1 MNKIL
6 ITGALGQLGKSLKNH
21 LSSNF
26 ESYFFSRGELD
37 INNLESLSEK
47 LRSIKPDIIINCA
60 AMTNVDNCEINSEAA
75 FDINAHAI
83 SNFKN
88 NFEGTF
94 IQLSTDFVFDGVSGP
109 YDENDLPNPINE
121 YGLSKLKGEEIVKN
135 SFTKHCIIRTNTL
148 FSNSSN
154 ASFLS
159 WVINSL
165 DQNKK
170 INVVNDQVSN
180 PISVD
185 DLSIA
190 INQFIEFKRYGVFH
204 LGSDTLCSRFEFA
217 KKIAIHYGL
226 NENLIFPISSEEL
239 YKTNP
244 SYIAK
249 RPLKSGL
256 ITINSFLP
264 KISLKDSI
272 IKSKK
277 D

>member
-109 YDENDLPNPINE
+109 YDENDLPDKLKSINPIKP
-121 YGLSKLKGEEIVKN
+121 GSR
-135 SFTKHCIIRTNTL
+135 II
-148 FSNSSN
+148 
-154 ASFLS
+154 
-159 WVINSL
+159 
-165 DQNKK
+165 
-170 INVVNDQVSN
+170 
-180 PISVD
+180 
-185 DLSIA
+185 
-190 INQFIEFKRYGVFH
+190 
-204 LGSDTLCSRFEFA
+204 
-217 KKIAIHYGL
+217 
-226 NENLIFPISSEEL
+226 
-239 YKTNP
+239 
-244 SYIAK
+244 
-249 RPLKSGL
+249 
-256 ITINSFLP
+256 
-264 KISLKDSI
+264 
-272 IKSKK
+272 
-277 D
+277 